1 MPKKDAYLIDFT
13 EYKIF
18 VERLNTLR
26 GGRSKAAFARECGLS
41 QTTMLGYLNGESQ
54 PNIENLIKIA
64 KSQHVSVA
72 WLVGETEDPGGGG
85 ADRNVVTGEPLSDE
99 YALIPLYDV
108 RAAAGYG
115 AIVEDEH
122 IINWLAFRKEW
133 LWREL
138 RANISDLYLIE
149 VDGESMEPTLRP
161 GDVILVDR
169 RDAQNVPRDGIY
181 VLRMDGSLLVKRL
194 QRLPGRKINVTSDN
208 EAYKP
213 FEIDLDRATDDIAII
228 GRVVWAGRRM

>member
-1 MPKKDAYLIDFT
+1 MGVDEKKFS
-13 EYKIF
+13 
-18 VERLNTLR
+18 ERLKEVI
-26 GGRSKAAFARECGLS
+26 G
-41 QTTMLGYLNGESQ
+41 GESVRNFAKRSGISVSAVQ
-54 PNIENLIKIA
+54 HYLKGGGEPSLSKLKAIA
-64 KSQHVSVA
+64 RTANVSVA
-72 WLVGETEDPGGGG
+72 WLVGETDDPQGG
-85 ADRNVVTGEPLSDE
+85 AGANVAGAVGEPIGEE

-108 RAAAGYG
+108 RAAAGHG
-115 AIVEDEH
+115 AFIEEEH
-122 IINWLAFRKEW
+122 IVNWLAFRKEW

-169 RDAQNVPRDGIY
+169 RDAQHVPRDGIY

-208 EAYKP
+208 DAYKP
-213 FEIDLDRATDDIAII
+213 FEIDLARSSDDIAII